1 VKLSRISIAVALALA
16 ASAAAAQNRVV
27 LSFFEDRSGEL
38 RVVGPRGE
46 QEKRSAELAFGDEV
60 PVGWTV
66 ITGKDDDAELT
77 MPGNGTIIK
86 IAENTNFRVE
96 ALQGAGGAA
105 SNDFALDFGRFRAVA
120 ARTRSDR
127 YTVRGKTTVCGVRG
141 TDFGMSI
148 EVGVEEAFV
157 FKGAVDF
164 RKLAGGPSLVINAGE
179 FANALAASFTAA
191 RMSSAQAAALQSQL
205 AFQKLDPASV
215 PQAQTAETPVPPAPE
230 MPPKPEG
237 KVAEGGF
244 LDTVL
249 GALGMEI
256 GSLTVG
262 DQTYAKAVI
271 SPTIS
276 VNKLKMQLY
285 LPVIYQD
292 DLFNPNDWYE
302 PRGNNEWSF
311 GTDQGDDWIDI
322 AGDFA
327 ADLALKFK
335 YLQYGDQRDPFF
347 FKLGNLNTFTIG
359 HGLIMRNYANDS
371 EFPAVRRV
379 GLNLGADFR
388 TIGFEAV
395 VNDLADIQIAGGRLY
410 LRPTP
415 ETFPLAIGVSG
426 IVDLYPARGL
436 GEVPGM
442 PGTDWKDVIG
452 DPMLI
457 NTGLDLEY
465 ALIRTDPLSVVLFGD
480 IAGMMPYYRKDG
492 AGPYAAIS
500 EGLDTDT
507 LLVDGKLRNYG
518 WIAGA
523 LGNAGPV
530 SWRGEYRYY
539 TGAFVPEIFN
549 NIYDKER
556 GRYAQNAALFSADPA
571 ADQFDVLTMG
581 IYGEAGW
588 TWEKVFSFSA
598 GYFWPFTIEGGRWKP
613 AEMDYLHM
621 QARLER
627 GVIPFVNV
635 AAAVAYDRY
644 YFVPLLLGGRA
655 GDGSRYGVF
664 DANTVVTSTLWYGIS
679 KTVDLVFIATTAL
692 ARDADGNILYE
703 DDGTTP
709 KLATTIAIE
718 TQIHY

>member
-1 VKLSRISIAVALALA
+1 MKLLRISIVLVLALA
-16 ASAAAAQNRVV
+16 ASAAFAQNRVV
-27 LSFFEDRSGEL
+27 LSFFEDKSGEL
-38 RVVGPRGE
+38 RIVGPRGE
-46 QEKRSAELAFGDEV
+46 QEKSSAQLSFGDEV

-66 ITGKDDDAELT
+66 VTGKDDSAELA

-86 IAENTNFRVE
+86 LAESTNFKVE
-96 ALQGAGGAA
+96 ALQGSGGAA
-105 SNDFALDFGRFRAVA
+105 SNDFTLGFGKFRAVA
-120 ARTRSDR
+120 ARTKSDR
-127 YTVRGKTTVCGVRG
+127 YNVRGQTTVCGVRG

-148 EVGVEEAFV
+148 EVGTEQAFV

-179 FANALAASFTAA
+179 FANAFAASFAAA
-191 RMSSAQAAALQSQL
+191 RMSSAQSAALQSQL
-205 AFQKLDPASV
+205 GFQKLDPASV
-215 PQAQTAETPVPPAPE
+215 PQVATAETAVQPAPE

-237 KVAEGGF
+237 KPAEGGF
-244 LDTVL
+244 IDTLL
-249 GALGMEI
+249 GALGIEI
-256 GSLTVG
+256 GSLTIG

-276 VNKLKMQLY
+276 LNRLKMQLY
-285 LPVIYQD
+285 LPIIYQD
-292 DLFNPNDWYE
+292 DLFNPNDWYK

-311 GTDQGDDWIDI
+311 GTDQGDDWTDI
-322 AGDFA
+322 VADFAGDV
-327 ADLALKFK
+327 ALKFK

-410 LRPTP
+410 FRPAP
-415 ETFPLAIGVSG
+415 DTFPLAIGVSG
-426 IVDLYPARGL
+426 IVDIYPARDL
-436 GEVPGM
+436 GESPDVPGS
-442 PGTDWKDVIG
+442 DWKDVIG

-465 ALIRTDPLSVVLFGD
+465 ALIERDMLSVVLFGD

-492 AGPYAAIS
+492 VGPYAGIS
-500 EGLDTDT
+500 EGLDTDA
-507 LLVDGKLRNYG
+507 LIVDGKLRNYG

-523 LGNAGPV
+523 LGNVGPLG
-530 SWRGEYRYY
+530 WRGEYRYY

-556 GRYAQNAALFSADPA
+556 GRYAQRAAAFSADPA
-571 ADQFDVLTMG
+571 ASPLDIVTMG

-598 GYFWPFTIEGGRWKP
+598 GYFWPFTVDGGSWKP

-621 QARLER
+621 QAKLER

-635 AAAVAYDRY
+635 AAAIAYDRY
-644 YFVPLLLGGRA
+644 YFVPLLLGGR
-655 GDGSRYGVF
+655 GSDGNAYRLF

-679 KTVDLVFIATTAL
+679 KTVDLVFIATTSL
-692 ARDADGNILYE
+692 ARDSYGNILYE

-709 KLATTIAIE
+709 ELAPTISIE